1 MKRPH
6 CKTCKHPMKGHRKK
20 QCRAQKV
27 LFIDGCTYSGSVY
40 NDKPSGRGRL
50 SSEELVYEGEWRNG
64 LRHGYGTETCTNG
77 EKYVGQWN
85 EGKYHGHGEL
95 IKSNGSKYNGEF
107 LRGKFHGKGIYKN
120 NDIIY
125 DGQWYHGSRHGQGVL
140 TNAQGTY
147 TGQFYYQLRHGQG
160 SYTDIHGNNYKGQW
174 SRGTRHGQG
183 VYTSMDGSYTG
194 AWRQDKR
201 HGHGISVCVYKGVY
215 SGQWKND
222 KRHGTGTHTYVNG
235 STYDGGWYKGQRT
248 GHGVLTWKNGEMYDG
263 TWVRNEREGRGTYTD
278 EFGIKYIGMW
288 KTNKREGFFKEIHR
302 NGYELNGIWVD
313 DKRHGTFINSQKQR
327 LLFIWDKQTSFET
340 PVEARRTLRNF
351 LKQNDELGAMAIV
364 RFDTSILTW
373 TFLNKYDK
381 RGILLEFETTQN
393 AMLYFKKYA
402 WRLFLKKR
410 YTFLENLVARMTPEK
425 IEHLSDTVPEL
436 FDALSHDF
444 VANPWIV
451 RDQSYS
457 KQTRQRLLDGLHLGD
472 FGRCPPRDP
481 FTRGILKKS
490 SGHFLH
496 TKKENAK
503 SIYNRAKVCVQ
514 TEPNIQDIALTLDIK
529 DIQTLLNN
537 ATEANDTAT
546 IRRLL
551 KERDALIHSRHSRHS
566 GEYNS

>member
-64 LRHGYGTETCTNG
+64 LRHGYGSETCTNG
-77 EKYVGQWN
+77 QKYVGEWK
-85 EGKYHGHGEL
+85 EGKYHGYGKL
-95 IKSNGSKYNGEF
+95 LGADGSEYTGHF
-107 LRGKFHGKGIYKN
+107 LSGKFHGKGIYKN
-120 NDIIY
+120 NDISY
-125 DGQWYHGSRHGQGVL
+125 DGEWCRGSRHGEGIF

-147 TGQFYYQLRHGQG
+147 KGSFCYQLRHGQG
-160 SYTDIHGNNYKGQW
+160 IYTDIHGNTYKGQW
-174 SRGTRHGQG
+174 SRGMRHGQG
-183 VYTSMDGSYTG
+183 MYNSMDGSYTG

-201 HGHGISVCVYKGVY
+201 HGHGVSVCIYQGVY

-222 KRHGTGTHTYVNG
+222 KCHGSGTHTYANG
-235 STYDGGWYKGQRT
+235 SIYDGGWYKGQRT
-248 GHGVLTWKNGEMYDG
+248 GHGILTWKSGEIYDG
-263 TWVRNEREGRGTYTD
+263 TWARNEREGRGTYTD
-278 EFGIKYIGMW
+278 KNGIKYIGFW

-302 NGYELNGIWVD
+302 NGYELNGIWID
-313 DKRHGTFINSQKQR
+313 DKRHGTFLNGQKKR
-327 LLFIWDKQTSFET
+327 FLFIWNKEATFKTSS
-340 PVEARRTLRNF
+340 EARRTVRNF
-351 LKQNDELGAMAIV
+351 LKQKDELAALAVV
-364 RFDTSILTW
+364 RFDASILNW
-373 TFLNKYDK
+373 TFLKKYDK
-381 RGILLEFETTQN
+381 RGILLELESTKN
-393 AMLYFKKYA
+393 ATLYFKKYA
-402 WRLFLKKR
+402 WQMYLKKR
-410 YTFLENLVARMTPEK
+410 YTFLENLVARMPPDKVEQ
-425 IEHLSDTVPEL
+425 LSDTVPEL
-436 FDALSHDF
+436 FDVLSHDF
-444 VANPWIV
+444 VANPWMV

-481 FTRGILKKS
+481 FTRAILKES

-496 TKKENAK
+496 TKKNDAE
-503 SIYNRAKVCVQ
+503 SIYQRAQKCIDK
-514 TEPNIQDIALTLDIK
+514 EPNIQEIALTMDIQ

-551 KERDALIHSRHSRHS
+551 KERDKLIRERHL
-566 GEYNS
+566 GEYIS